1 MAAPYV
7 CRKPG
12 LALIAKHI
20 RESTAMPLNAIEQ
33 YLLELINRG
42 RLDPAAEAARY
53 GVALNAGL
61 AAGTIDASAKQVL
74 APNAQLET
82 AATGHS
88 SWMLAHDIFDHT
100 ETNGSTPG
108 NRATQQGYIW
118 GMVGENIAL
127 LGTSASTIDLADAIE
142 GHHAGLYR
150 SEHHRTNTMNED
162 YREIGLSQE
171 QGDFTF
177 QGQGTY
183 TASMLTELFGRSGN
197 THFLTGVAYTD
208 RDADKFYS
216 IGEGRGDLQL
226 RAGGIIGQ
234 SSAAGGYA
242 MELDPAR
249 NLAVTGT
256 IGDRSFGLTVDLSQ
270 GNVKLDVVG
279 LDLLLTS
286 GSVDLDYGIH
296 DVRLLGVDDLDASGT
311 ASANRLSGNKG
322 DNLLTGL
329 AGNDSLSG
337 GSGAD
342 RLNGGADNDLLIGGT
357 GNDRL
362 TASAGYDRMW
372 GGAGADDFVFS
383 GNFSREVIRDFSVQ
397 GGDDLLLNNS
407 LWTGQLTAAQVVA
420 RFADVVRGD
429 VLFDFGHGETIL
441 LDGVGSLTGLAATIS
456 IF

>member
-1 MAAPYV
+1 
-7 CRKPG
+7 
-12 LALIAKHI
+12 
-20 RESTAMPLNAIEQ
+20 MPLNAIEQ

-42 RLDPAAEAARY
+42 RLDPSAEAARY
-53 GVALNAGL
+53 GVSLNAGL

-108 NRATQQGYIW
+108 NRATTQGYVW
-118 GMVGENIAL
+118 RMVGENIAM
-127 LGTSASTIDLADAIE
+127 LGTSASTIDLAEAIE

-150 SEHHRTNTMNED
+150 SEHHRVNTMNED

-171 QGDFTF
+171 QGDFTY
-177 QGQGTY
+177 QGQGTF
-183 TASMLTELFGRSGN
+183 TSSMLTELFGRSGN

-208 RDADKFYS
+208 RDGDKFYS

-226 RAGGIIGQ
+226 RASGIIGQ

-279 LDLLLTS
+279 LDMLLTS
-286 GSVDLDYGIH
+286 GSVDLGYGIH
-296 DVRLLGVDDLDASGT
+296 KVRLLGVDDLDATGT
-311 ASANRLSGNKG
+311 ASANILVGNKG
-322 DNLLTGL
+322 DNILSGL
-329 AGNDSLSG
+329 AGNDTLTG
-337 GSGAD
+337 GAGAD
-342 RLNGGADNDLLIGGT
+342 RLIAGAGNDMLMAGA

-362 TASAGYDRMW
+362 TASAGWDRLW
-372 GGAGADDFVFS
+372 GGDGADDFVFS
-383 GNFSREVIRDFSVQ
+383 GNFSREVIRDFSVR
-397 GGDDLLLNNS
+397 GGDDLLLNDS
-407 LWTGQLTAAQVVA
+407 LWSGHLSASQVVA
-420 RFADVVRGD
+420 RYADVVHGH
-429 VLFDFGHGETIL
+429 VIFDFGHGETIT
-441 LDGVGSLTGLAATIS
+441 LDGVGSLAGLAGTIS

>member
-1 MAAPYV
+1 
-7 CRKPG
+7 
-12 LALIAKHI
+12 
-20 RESTAMPLNAIEQ
+20 MPLNAIEQ

-42 RLDPAAEAARY
+42 RLDPAVEAARY
-53 GVALNAGL
+53 GVSLNAGL
-61 AAGTIDASAKQVL
+61 AAGTIDTSAKQVL

-108 NRATQQGYIW
+108 NRATQQGYVW
-118 GMVGENIAL
+118 GMVGENIAM
-127 LGTSASTIDLADAIE
+127 LGTSASTIDLAEAIE

-150 SEHHRTNTMNED
+150 SEHHRVNTMNED

-171 QGDFTF
+171 QGDFTY
-177 QGQGTY
+177 QGQGTF
-183 TASMLTELFGRSGN
+183 TSSMLTELFGRSGN

-208 RDADKFYS
+208 RDGDKFYS

-226 RAGGIIGQ
+226 RAAGVIGQ
-234 SSAAGGYA
+234 SSTAGGYA
-242 MELDPAR
+242 MELAPAR
-249 NLAVTGT
+249 NLDVTGT
-256 IGDRSFGLTVDLSQ
+256 IGDRSFGLAVDLSH

-279 LDLLLTS
+279 LNLLLTS

-296 DVRLLGVDDLDASGT
+296 NVRLLGVDDLNATGT
-311 ASANRLSGNKG
+311 ASANILSGNKG
-322 DNLLTGL
+322 DNMLAGL

-337 GSGAD
+337 GAGAD
-342 RLNGGADNDLLIGGT
+342 RLNGGAGDDLLTGGA

-372 GGAGADDFVFS
+372 GGDGADDFVFS
-383 GNFSREVIRDFSVQ
+383 GNFSREVIRDFSVR
-397 GGDDLLLNNS
+397 GGDDLLLNDS
-407 LWTGQLTAAQVVA
+407 LWSGHLSAAQVVA

-429 VLFDFGHGETIL
+429 VIFNFGHGETVL
-441 LDGVGSLTGLAATIS
+441 LDGVGSLAGLAGAIS